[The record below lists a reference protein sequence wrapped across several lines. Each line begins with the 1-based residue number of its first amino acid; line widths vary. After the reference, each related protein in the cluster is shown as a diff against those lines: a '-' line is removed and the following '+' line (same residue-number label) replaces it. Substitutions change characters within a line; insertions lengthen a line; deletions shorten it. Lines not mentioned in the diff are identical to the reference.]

1 MGGGQSSNMV
11 SRYMYVHKVTRT
23 QITFIKN
30 VLESSILWLDKR
42 LKMRKTPFRNS
53 YYLQSIVL
61 DFCALYPRCV
71 FFIFIFLYIFECVIF
86 EVFFLFLVNKKQ
98 KTQLNFVCFVRLLR
112 RCCVTLP
119 RCCNIN
125 LHVTVKIH

>member
-42 LKMRKTPFRNS
+42 LKMRKTPLRNS

-71 FFIFIFLYIFECVIF
+71 FFIFIFIFIFECVIF
-86 EVFFLFLVNKKQ
+86 EGFFVFGKQ
-98 KTQLNFVCFVRLLR
+98 KIENAIKFRLFCSVIASLL
-112 RCCVTLP
+112 CDVAPL
-119 RCCNIN
+119 
-125 LHVTVKIH
+125 L